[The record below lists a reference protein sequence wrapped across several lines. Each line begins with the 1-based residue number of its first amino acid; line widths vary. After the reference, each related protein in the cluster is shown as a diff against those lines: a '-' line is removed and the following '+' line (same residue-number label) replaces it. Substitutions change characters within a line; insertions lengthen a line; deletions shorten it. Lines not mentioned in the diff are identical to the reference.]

1 MRVLILLSMIVI
13 AGGLT
18 SFATAAEHFLSPA
31 GDDEAAGTREAPWRT
46 LEKAADAV
54 RAGDTV
60 TLLPGRYPGSFAP
73 TESGTADAPIVLR
86 AEPRLS
92 ARLIG
97 SGDDSIALLLDG
109 LAHIRVEGLHVA
121 PDPERGRWLHVRGCS
136 NVTIEDCRMEDS
148 GGGMPAHIEDSEQ
161 VQVRGSVFQRHT
173 GGINMFRISGV
184 TRLLFEGNVIS
195 RAGHSPLQF
204 YPPNTNRFMVIRGN
218 VFHAAWGRSFEFFHD
233 RDVLFEHNIITHAFN
248 SGWSGSSNAK
258 LGFTR
263 GIFRFNRVF
272 RNVGGADR
280 QLYPWGDD
288 LYFRNVR
295 LYHNVFDGNPLYG
308 YQVQTRGDAFADR
321 VDNVVFMNNIFSG
334 NDPHGAHR
342 QIMLVGREHPDF
354 FLMVNNV
361 LTGDAPGRA
370 VINDYR
376 HGEDLALTVAE
387 AQERFPDQ
395 YMGNLDVT
403 PGFVRPELHDHALVA
418 DSPLIDAGAP
428 LARAV
433 GAGEG
438 ETIAVDDVYPFYDG
452 FGIEGEL
459 GDLIAIGSAGQRARV
474 VSKDYDASTLTL
486 DRALNW
492 QDGDPVS
499 LPWSGE
505 APDIGAYEHGEGGY
519 DSVQIVAEPF
529 EAVPGETVTLRAVVR
544 GEIEP
549 AGYLWRLGDDTIA
562 EGPEVT
568 HAYAEDYDYPV
579 HVTVTD
585 TDGRAHYGAGYV
597 WVAEPVDPS
606 APLVHSTWGPED
618 DSAWRLWK
626 SYSYPGP
633 AAYRDVV
640 EGGVRHGPNSRNI
653 PAGYEMPGEGVNYR
667 HVLAPEDGGGLPT
680 RIHPAGWDIDRYPEV
695 FIRYRFGEGTPVA
708 LSLKPFGQSALVVGL
723 TPAGGTG
730 LTKLREHV
738 LHDDGEWHELLLDA
752 RWVREVHPEVQVLE
766 GLYFLGSPRDAVK
779 EGHWYD
785 LDEVI
790 IRPAAGE

>member
-272 RNVGGADR
+272 RNVGGAIN
-280 QLYPWGDD
+280 LYPWTTDGFLDTI
-288 LYFRNVR
+288 R
-295 LYHNVFDGNPLYG
+295 LYNNVFDDNAHYG
-308 YQVQTRGDAFADR
+308 IAARSGSELTRDLVFA
-321 VDNVVFMNNIFSG
+321 NNIFSRNDRHG
-334 NDPHGAHR
+334 NNR
-342 QIMLVGREHPDF
+342 QISLAGGTPEQTR
-354 FLMVNNV
+354 LLRNV
-361 LTGDAPGRA
+361 LTAGLPGEP
-370 VINDYR
+370 VVYD
-376 HGEDLALTVAE
+376 HGQAWPVERLESEEFVAE
-387 AQERFPDQ
+387 HGARYEGNMDVDPGYVDAAQ
-395 YMGNLDVT
+395 YN
-403 PGFVRPELHDHALVA
+403 HALRE
-418 DSPLIDAGAP
+418 DSPLRDAGRFLTA
-428 LARAV
+428 AV

-438 ETIAVDDVYPFYDG
+438 ALLAVEDAAYFYDG
-452 FGIEGEL
+452 FGIEGEV
-459 GDLIAIGSAGQRARV
+459 GDLIAVGSAEQRARV
-474 VSKDYDASTLTL
+474 VSVDHEANTLLL
-486 DRALNW
+486 DRDVRW
-492 QDGDPVS
+492 DDGAAVS
-499 LPWSGE
+499 LAWSGA
-505 APDIGAYEHGEGGY
+505 APDIGAYEHGDDGRVA
-519 DSVQIVAEPF
+519 VQVVVEPF
-529 EAVPGETVTLRAVVR
+529 EARPGDEVTLRAVVHGAAR
-544 GEIEP
+544 PERIR
-549 AGYLWRLGDDTIA
+549 WWLGDGASA
-562 EGPEVT
+562 EGAEVT
-568 HAYAEDYDYPV
+568 HSYAEEYDYAIRV
-579 HVTVTD
+579 QVVD
-585 TDGRAHYGAGYV
+585 TAGRAHYGAGYV